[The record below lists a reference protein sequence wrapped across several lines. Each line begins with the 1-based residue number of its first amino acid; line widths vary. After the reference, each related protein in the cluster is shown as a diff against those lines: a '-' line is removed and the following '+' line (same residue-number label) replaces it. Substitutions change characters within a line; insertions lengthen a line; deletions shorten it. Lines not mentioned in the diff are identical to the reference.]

1 MNSGSTS
8 ITQVNG
14 INVAAERFV
23 SVNGPPLTGNMPK
36 WGVTVETAEI
46 EYHLCPAITYELHY
60 QLPRYVLVHMF
71 NGAEGRFGVG
81 DGPMASVV
89 TESHRSGL
97 VPPNMRVR
105 IIQDT
110 PLEYI
115 TIRVDPERFSRIAGA
130 TAPDWSGLEEIFRTI
145 DTGLTALFN
154 EIRRCLITE
163 PVGMGDYLDAL
174 TDSVIARMVTAHL
187 APISNEAPGPEMLSP
202 AMARRVAQ
210 MIEERLA
217 GSIKV
222 SDLAKEVGL
231 SRAHFSR
238 AFAQNFGT
246 PPRNYILSRRNA
258 RARTMLTDTQLSAS
272 QIALLCGFA
281 NPSHLTTAFKQELGL
296 TPSEYRRAL
305 ETGSK
310 DQSGAD

>member
-1 MNSGSTS
+1 
-8 ITQVNG
+8 
-14 INVAAERFV
+14 
-23 SVNGPPLTGNMPK
+23 MPK
-36 WGVTVETAEI
+36 WGITIETAEI

-71 NGAEGRFGVG
+71 NAAEGRFGVNN
-81 DGPMASVV
+81 GPMTGVV
-89 TESHRSGL
+89 TEAHRSGL

-105 IIQDT
+105 IIQDK

-115 TIRVDPERFSRIAGA
+115 TIRVDPERFNRIAG
-130 TAPDWSGLEEIFRTI
+130 TAAPEWNGLAEIFRTI
-145 DTGLTALFN
+145 DTGLTSIFT

-163 PVGMGDYLDAL
+163 PIGMGDYLDAL
-174 TDSVIARMVTAHL
+174 TDTVITRMVTAHL
-187 APISNEAPGPEMLSP
+187 APISNESSGPEMLSP
-202 AMARRVAQ
+202 AIARRVAR
-210 MIEERLA
+210 MIENRLA

-222 SDLAKEVGL
+222 SDLAKEIGL

-238 AFAQNFGT
+238 AFAHNFGT

-258 RARTMLTDTQLSAS
+258 RARTLLTDTNLSAS
-272 QIALLCGFA
+272 QIALQCGFA

-305 ETGSK
+305 ETGNL
-310 DQSGAD
+310 DQIGRS

>member
-1 MNSGSTS
+1 MNSETTS
-8 ITQVNG
+8 VTQING
-14 INVAAERFV
+14 INVAKDRAV
-23 SVNGPPLTGNMPK
+23 SVNGPPRTKDMPK
-36 WGVTVETAEI
+36 WGITVETAEI

-81 DGPMASVV
+81 DSPLVSVV
-89 TESHRSGL
+89 TEAHRSGL

-115 TIRVDPERFSRIAGA
+115 TIRVDPDRFNRIAGA
-130 TAPDWSGLEEIFRTI
+130 TAPDWSGLQEIFRTI
-145 DTGLTALFN
+145 DTGLTAIYT

-174 TDSVIARMVTAHL
+174 TDTLVARMVTAHL
-187 APISNEAPGPEMLSP
+187 APISNEASGPEMLSP
-202 AMARRVAQ
+202 AMARRVAKS
-210 MIEERLA
+210 IEDQLS

-222 SDLAKEVGL
+222 ADLAEEAGL

-238 AFAQNFGT
+238 AFANNFGT
-246 PPRNYILSRRNA
+246 PARNYILSRRNA
-258 RARTMLTDTQLSAS
+258 RARTLLTDTALSAS
-272 QIALLCGFA
+272 EIALRCGFA
-281 NPSHLTTAFKQELGL
+281 NPSHMTTAFKQELGL
-296 TPSEYRRAL
+296 TPSEYRRAF
-305 ETGSK
+305 ETGNSNAK
-310 DQSGAD
+310 GGP